1 MEIALLPVLGCL
13 AMGVMMWLMMRGQ
26 HGSTQHHGVDP
37 ATQEEINRLRAE
49 ISLLKQGR
57 AATGHDAS
65 EPGAKP

>member
-37 ATQEEINRLRAE
+37 ATQEEIT
-49 ISLLKQGR
+49 LLKRDR
-57 AATGHDAS
+57 ATTGHDAN